1 MVNDYGY
8 VDSLL
13 TGIFFLQVGL
23 KNRSDIGDAHQNRAK
38 NGGFFHSEFITK
50 LGCFLNAAAGIK
62 STCDF
67 HVNVISM
74 KGWIFLV
81 RNTDT
86 FGMIETWRQCSF

>member
-8 VDSLL
+8 VDYLL
-13 TGIFFLQVGL
+13 TGIFSSKWASKIDQISEMPT
-23 KNRSDIGDAHQNRAK
+23 KNAQKMADV
-38 NGGFFHSEFITK
+38 FHSELISK

-67 HVNVISM
+67 HVISM